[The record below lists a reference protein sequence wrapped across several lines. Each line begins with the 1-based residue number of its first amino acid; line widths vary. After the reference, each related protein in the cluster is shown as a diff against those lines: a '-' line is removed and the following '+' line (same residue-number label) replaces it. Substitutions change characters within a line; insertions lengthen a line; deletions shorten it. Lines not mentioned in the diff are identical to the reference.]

1 MPPGNNKNAK
11 LVVHWKDKTE
21 EIPVMFNPES
31 YSIKKSNQF
40 ASHGIPG
47 RDSPVIQFMSGQAE
61 SLTVTLFFDTYTF
74 EDGKDVRKEY
84 TDKISKLMLIDEHL
98 HAPPVC
104 EFNWAKHSF
113 TGIIENV
120 DTNYTMFDEDGT
132 PVRATVNLSFTQYT
146 APEKPKSSPDRTK
159 RRVIREGDSLW
170 GLAAKEYGDASKWKV
185 IADANNIDNPRVLK
199 TGRQIVIPPL
209 G

>member
-1 MPPGNNKNAK
+1 MPPGNNQNAK
-11 LVVHWKDKTE
+11 LVVHWKDKNE
-21 EIPVMFNPES
+21 EIPVMFNPEK

-61 SLTVTLFFDTYTF
+61 SLSVTLFFDTYTF
-74 EDGKDVRKEY
+74 ENGKDVRKKY

-104 EFNWAKHSF
+104 TFSWAKHAF
-113 TGIIENV
+113 TGIIESVNT
-120 DTNYTMFDEDGT
+120 DYTMFDENGT

-170 GLAAKEYGDASKWKV
+170 ALAAKEYGDASKWKI
-185 IADANNIDNPRVLK
+185 IADANNIDNPRILEAG
-199 TGRQIVIPPL
+199 TQIVIPPL
-209 G
+209 E